1 MRRIRPALVCSLLGV
16 ALAAGSI
23 GCAPVRPWQREALAS
38 PAMTESPFGDP
49 YLEAAYRDK
58 VVQSTTG
65 GGLPGGAPGG
75 GCGCTQ

>member
-1 MRRIRPALVCSLLGV
+1 MRALVLIATVVGFAS
-16 ALAAGSI
+16 
-23 GCAPVRPWQREALAS
+23 GCVVVRPWQREALAT
-38 PAMTESPFGDP
+38 PVMVESPFGDP
-49 YLEAAYRDK
+49 FLEAPFRDK